1 MKHNTLVWGYLSSLL
16 LLLGAIF
23 MNQDFVAGKVLF
35 LVGFFTFNL
44 GYLIP
49 LFIVI
54 FKEHQENRIGLII
67 VLSILGFFIF
77 LMGVT
82 FFMVSWGGNKVL
94 IYVGGSFLLL
104 AMLLM
109 IFMRRRFYETSIDS
123 WFPIVLFSV
132 FIVIGMLT
140 SLVHRPILRSF
151 TVSDREA
158 LLQLVSLQKRNQ
170 HISAQID
177 SLCANDSILLVI
189 KQKADIINT
198 ESDNMIR
205 YIDDLKISLVAYVEG
220 KKVLQDSALFVNLVP
235 IQSNV
240 EINSVRRFMLGRKR
254 MKAKGLHEAL
264 DVYRGAM
271 LEQVK
276 PDDKWLADFVRAN
289 LNTNV
294 LKLNNRIYN
303 RDWER
308 QHFYNLPLVT
318 VVSQF
323 TTMQLNICMV
333 QGELLS
339 DCYRDALVCE
349 KDSRNKTVEN

>member
-1 MKHNTLVWGYLSSLL
+1 MKHNTLVWGYLSSLI

-151 TVSDREA
+151 TVSDQEA
-158 LLQLVSLQKRNQ
+158 LLQLSSLQKRNQ
-170 HISAQID
+170 HIAAQLD
-177 SLCANDSILLVI
+177 SLCTDDSILLPI
-189 KQKADIINT
+189 KRKVEIIDAK
-198 ESDNMIR
+198 SDSMVRFIG
-205 YIDDLKISLVAYVEG
+205 DLKLSLVGYVEG
-220 KKVLQDSALFVNLVP
+220 KKMMQDSAMVVNLVP

-254 MKAKGLHEAL
+254 MKARALHEAI
-264 DVYRGAM
+264 DAYRIAM
-271 LEQVK
+271 LAQVK
-276 PDDKWLADFVRAN
+276 PADKWLADFVRAN
-289 LNTNV
+289 LNTDV
-294 LKLNNRIYN
+294 LRLNDRRYN
-303 RDWER
+303 HDWER
-308 QHFYNLPLVT
+308 QHFYNFPLIT
-318 VVSQF
+318 VISQF
-323 TTMQLNICMV
+323 TTLQLNICMV

-339 DCYRDALVCE
+339 DCYRDALVC
-349 KDSRNKTVEN
+349 KNSNNDKTVEN

>member
-1 MKHNTLVWGYLSSLL
+1 MKHNVLVWGYLSSLI
-16 LLLGAIF
+16 LLLGTIF
-23 MNQDFVAGKVLF
+23 MNLDFVAGKVLF

-49 LFIVI
+49 LFFVI
-54 FKEHQENRIGLII
+54 FKDNQENRIGLII

-104 AMLLM
+104 ASLLM
-109 IFMRRRFYETSIDS
+109 LAMRRRFYETTVDS

-151 TVSDREA
+151 TISNQEAQIQLTTLQNRNHHIYSELSELCNGDSA
-158 LLQLVSLQKRNQ
+158 LLEIKRKAT
-170 HISAQID
+170 IVASKSD
-177 SLCANDSILLVI
+177 SMMRFVDDMKRDLVI
-189 KQKADIINT
+189 
-198 ESDNMIR
+198 
-205 YIDDLKISLVAYVEG
+205 YVEG
-220 KKVLQDSALFVNLVP
+220 KKMLQDTALLVNLVP
-235 IQSNV
+235 LQSNV

-254 MKAKGLHEAL
+254 HNAAILHGKIDDYHSKMSAL
-264 DVYRGAM
+264 VPQGD
-271 LEQVK
+271 Q
-276 PDDKWLADFVRAN
+276 WLADFVDAT
-289 LNTNV
+289 LNTDV
-294 LKLNNRIYN
+294 LRLNKRNYN

-308 QHFYNLPLVT
+308 QHFYNFPLVT
-318 VVSQF
+318 VISQL
-323 TTMQLNICMV
+323 TTLQLNVCTV

-339 DCYRDALVCE
+339 ACYRDALRTQLPVTDTID
-349 KDSRNKTVEN
+349 KK